1 MTTWQR
7 CLVLY
12 IYLSSCHE
20 TVGARI
26 FDTSRGYDASSV
38 STWRLARKTLLSSN
52 ELIRLRQSSPSGSQS
67 SLSRQMLRSSLAWL
81 RFDLHRSACR
91 KCDTSRSIV
100 ALPFANPWSQRLD
113 DECHHCRQRLCH
125 ISQRRLKLEFIFS
138 NPYLM
143 ADHAVSLFPGSY
155 ATADY
160 HIRN

>member
-81 RFDLHRSACR
+81 GFASTFTGQPVANVTPADRSSLYPLQTLGRSAWTMNVITAVN
-91 KCDTSRSIV
+91 DFVIS
-100 ALPFANPWSQRLD
+100 ANAD
-113 DECHHCRQRLCH
+113 
-125 ISQRRLKLEFIFS
+125 S
-138 NPYLM
+138 NLNSS
-143 ADHAVSLFPGSY
+143 SLIP
-155 ATADY
+155 T
-160 HIRN
+160 